1 MKKTYISKPMPSVK
15 RFDAGALTGFPGAPP
30 SAKQIK
36 VRFTVFTVFTVQESK
51 VRDLEQWL
59 VF

>member
-1 MKKTYISKPMPSVK
+1 MMKNTYISKPMPSVK

-36 VRFTVFTVFTVQESK
+36 VRFSVLEISK